1 MKKSVFILSVSIF
14 LFSSFVC
21 LSYAGSVPSGI
32 NKKRALA
39 VKPKAIVMNISNP
52 SPYQYGINCE
62 IKFRVVYGPSHEKY
76 RTVWTQICSADK
88 KSCGGAITTRYS
100 KPCVITVKPDD
111 TMAGKDWRLKVYTDD
126 KRYVG
131 YSLPFFVDGMLPVC
145 K

>member
-1 MKKSVFILSVSIF
+1 MKKAVFILSVSIL
-14 LFSSFVC
+14 LFSSFVY
-21 LSYAGSVPSGI
+21 LSNAGSVPSGI
-32 NKKRALA
+32 KNQRSSA
-39 VKPKAIVMNISNP
+39 VKPKPIVMNITSDY
-52 SPYQYGINCE
+52 PYQYGINCG
-62 IKFRVVYGPSHEKY
+62 IKIKVVAGPSHDKY

-88 KSCGGAITTRYS
+88 KSCGGAITARYS
-100 KPCVITVKPDD
+100 KPCIITVKPDD